1 MPTSKASLLSAS
13 TGLATLLG
21 MVIPMT
27 DEQVDEIMDN
37 DEAIRLDKSIHSLLD
52 YAEAQQ

>member
-1 MPTSKASLLSAS
+1 
-13 TGLATLLG
+13 

-37 DEAIRLDKSIHSLLD
+37 DEAIRLDKQVHSLLD